1 MFCVEV
7 PPGVV
12 TTMGLAPAV
21 AAGVSAVMEVSE
33 TKTMLLADTPPIFTL
48 LFPVKFVPVMVMA
61 VAPRVEPESGL
72 TCVMVGV
79 AK

>member
-1 MFCVEV
+1 
-7 PPGVV
+7 
-12 TTMGLAPAV
+12 MGLAPAV

-33 TKTMLLADTPPIFTL
+33 TKTMLVADTPPIFTL

-61 VAPRVEPESGL
+61 VAPRAEPESGL

>member
-1 MFCVEV
+1 
-7 PPGVV
+7 
-12 TTMGLAPAV
+12 
-21 AAGVSAVMEVSE
+21 
-33 TKTMLLADTPPIFTL
+33 MLVADTPPIFTL